1 MNGMVMIDGLWFMS
15 LHHHDG
21 RFVRGAGR
29 FALSRHDADGGR
41 TLFCLEDAQ
50 DISRAAGPGH
60 PAWAHAVTR
69 GLNEVLI
76 HLSSTKAPMA
86 PEGARIEAP
95 PLRYDL
101 FVEDGPAE
109 DVGQAA

>member
-1 MNGMVMIDGLWFMS
+1 MDGMVMIDGLWFMS

-29 FALSRHDADGGR
+29 FALSRMDADGGR
-41 TLFCLEDAQ
+41 TIFCLEEAA

-60 PAWAHAVTR
+60 RAWAHAVSA
-69 GLNEVLI
+69 GMNEILV
-76 HLSSTKAPMA
+76 HLAGAKKPIA
-86 PEGARIEAP
+86 PEGARVEAS

-101 FVEDGPAE
+101 FEEDGPAE
-109 DVGQAA
+109 TIGQAA